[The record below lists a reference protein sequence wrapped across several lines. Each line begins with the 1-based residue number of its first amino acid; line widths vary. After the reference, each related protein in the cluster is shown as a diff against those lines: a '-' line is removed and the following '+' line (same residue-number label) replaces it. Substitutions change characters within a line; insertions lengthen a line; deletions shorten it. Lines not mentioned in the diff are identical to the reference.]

1 MIGDW
6 ILIAESYEDAGGES
20 AEVRRCEKPP
30 SNIVSGPLDLTYIY
44 YEPFD
49 FDRDKFSIIVEI

>member
-20 AEVRRCEKPP
+20 AKVRGCEKPP
-30 SNIVSGPLDLTYIY
+30 SNIVSGSLDLA
-44 YEPFD
+44 
-49 FDRDKFSIIVEI
+49 